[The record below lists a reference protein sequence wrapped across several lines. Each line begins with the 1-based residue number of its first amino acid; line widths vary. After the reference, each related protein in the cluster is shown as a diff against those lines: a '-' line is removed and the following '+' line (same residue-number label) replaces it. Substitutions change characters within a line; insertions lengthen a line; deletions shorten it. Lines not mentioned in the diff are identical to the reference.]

1 MRIERGYFHKSRSSK
16 QSIMRG
22 GSAGSFLL
30 SRGGAGNASSYSSPD
45 EYKAI
50 TGMGMCGGMR
60 GTGMGGLGAL
70 QSLEIRPRGKKPK
83 TIQF

>member
-1 MRIERGYFHKSRSSK
+1 MRIDRGYFHRSRSSK

-22 GSAGSFLL
+22 GSFLL

-50 TGMGMCGGMR
+50 TGMGM
-60 GTGMGGLGAL
+60 GGLGAL

>member
-1 MRIERGYFHKSRSSK
+1 MTHSQIHKGFFHRSRTFK

-22 GSAGSFLL
+22 GGGSFLL

-50 TGMGMCGGMR
+50 TGMGMKGC
-60 GTGMGGLGAL
+60 GMGGLGAL
-70 QSLEIRPRGKKPK
+70 QSLEIRPRGKKPR

>member
-1 MRIERGYFHKSRSSK
+1 MPHSQIQKGFFHRSRTFK
-16 QSIMRG
+16 QHIMTG

-50 TGMGMCGGMR
+50 TGMGMKGY
-60 GTGMGGLGAL
+60 GMGGLGAL

>member
-22 GSAGSFLL
+22 GSFLL
-30 SRGGAGNASSYSSPD
+30 SKGGAGNASSYSSPD
-45 EYKAI
+45 EYRAI
-50 TGMGMCGGMR
+50 TGMGMKGH
-60 GTGMGGLGAL
+60 GMGGLGAL
-70 QSLEIRPRGKKPK
+70 QSLEIRPRGKKVK

>member
-1 MRIERGYFHKSRSSK
+1 MRIERGYFISSRSGK

-22 GSAGSFLL
+22 GSFLL
-30 SRGGAGNASSYSSPD
+30 SRGGAGGASSYSSPD

-50 TGMGMCGGMR
+50 TGMGMR
-60 GTGMGGLGAL
+60 GNGMGGLGAL

>member
-1 MRIERGYFHKSRSSK
+1 MRIERGYFHRTRTSK

-50 TGMGMCGGMR
+50 TGMGMR
-60 GTGMGGLGAL
+60 GNGMGGLGAL

>member
-1 MRIERGYFHKSRSSK
+1 MRIERGYFHRSRSSK

-22 GSAGSFLL
+22 SGAGSFLL

-45 EYKAI
+45 EYRAI
-50 TGMGMCGGMR
+50 TGMGMR
-60 GTGMGGLGAL
+60 GNGMGGLGAL